1 MATLSHE
8 RRTWMPA
15 YALSIQVLMTVL
27 LGIRLV
33 SRFQRMGG
41 RLGLDDVF
49 ISIAWIIATAGIVL
63 TTLGKVNYSFV
74 IQEETD
80 PSAV

>member
-1 MATLSHE
+1 
-8 RRTWMPA
+8 MPA
-15 YALSIQVLMTVL
+15 YALTIQVIMTVL

-49 ISIAWIIATAGIVL
+49 ISIAWIIGTTGIAI
-63 TTLGKVNYSFV
+63 TLIGKLDCALRSEMRL
-74 IQEETD
+74 I